1 MIDASTSAVA
11 SFRPGQD
18 MPARES
24 AADILGINEV
34 APGRFVA
41 AAGAKNHLGTV
52 FGGRLIAQ
60 ALHAA
65 LRTVAELPLTSV
77 HAYFLAPGAIGMPL
91 DYRVET
97 LRDSRR
103 FANRQVVASQ
113 DGRTIFLLMCQFH
126 GPEGGFA
133 HQYASMPPV
142 PPPEDVMPLQ
152 QFVRTHETMLDLSA
166 ITNFSGATPIEMR
179 PIAPET
185 YFMERP
191 RHPERS
197 FWFRLGS
204 AADIADPRLHQCLAA
219 FASDYWLAG
228 CSAIPHA
235 LPTNGRELL
244 ISSLDHAMWF
254 HAPVRCDEWLLHH
267 THSPSASGGLG
278 FSTGRIFDR
287 QGRLI
292 ASTAQECL
300 LRKLGN

>member
-1 MIDASTSAVA
+1 MSSQFGAIPDPLTRDTAQNILALEPTGSDT
-11 SFRPGQD
+11 FRALSGS
-18 MPARES
+18 R
-24 AADILGINEV
+24 
-34 APGRFVA
+34 
-41 AAGAKNHLGTV
+41 NHLGSV
-52 FGGRLIAQ
+52 FGGRLVGQ
-60 ALHAA
+60 ALWAAACTVERLPASSLHAQ
-65 LRTVAELPLTSV
+65 
-77 HAYFLAPGAIGMPL
+77 FLAPGSTDRPIE
-91 DYRVET
+91 YRVER

-267 THSPSASGGLG
+267 THSPSASEGLG